1 MPNTPH
7 AHNLDVLFVSENP
20 LWPMDQGYRVHGANM
35 AKTLAQHGLKVG
47 LATIHPPKEKTPGW
61 MQELT
66 TDWPSASATDIKRF
80 ALGWSG
86 KLMGLR
92 DRLAGHQDLQAHQLA
107 GILPLIEQTRPR
119 AVVAL
124 GPHGPALLR
133 GLAWAYPKLPRIWYA
148 ADEPAGFQL
157 SMLRRE
163 GITAL
168 PHRARLACVFALMQ
182 FCFNRGN
189 KAHRTS
195 SVIGV
200 SPRDTRWLS
209 RLGGCP
215 GINIPNGVD
224 TDFFQPSQQIK
235 TPRTAVFWGNLSFEP
250 NVDAVRW
257 FAKKVWPTA
266 VYRWPDA
273 TWTIIGRSPKPEVY
287 ALADLPGVEVIADAS
302 DIRPHVLSNSL
313 AVMPM
318 RCGRGIKNKLLEAA
332 AMGMPILASSRAQSG
347 LVFGGQPAP
356 MMTCKGASTW
366 VEALDKVWH
375 SPVRAQALGER
386 AREWVLERHTWGGAA
401 MQMNGLLQGLA
412 PSEAI
417 YPKTQSEMDQT
428 TQTRTSADRDQRKAA

>member
-1 MPNTPH
+1 MATTTQP
-7 AHNLDVLFVSENP
+7 LDVLFVSENA

-47 LATIHPPKEKTPGW
+47 LATIHAPRQKTPGW

-66 TDWPSASATDIKRF
+66 LDWPASNAVDLKRF

-107 GILPLIEQTRPR
+107 GLLPLVEQTRPR

-133 GLAWAYPKLPRIWYA
+133 GLAWAYPKLPRVWYA

-182 FCFNRGN
+182 IAFNRGN
-189 KAHRTS
+189 RAHRAS
-195 SVIGV
+195 AVIGV
-200 SPRDTRWLS
+200 SPRDTRWLG
-209 RLGGCP
+209 RLGGCEAV
-215 GINIPNGVD
+215 NIPNGVD
-224 TDFFQPSQQIK
+224 TDYFQPDE
-235 TPRTAVFWGNLSFEP
+235 TLRMPRTCVFWGNLSFEP

-257 FAKKVWPTA
+257 FAKKVWPNT

-273 TWTIIGRSPKPEVY
+273 TWTIVGRSPKPEVY
-287 ALADLPGVEVIADAS
+287 QFADLPGVEVIADTA
-302 DIRPHVLSNSL
+302 DIRPHVLSNAA

-332 AMGMPILASSRAQSG
+332 AMGMPILASRRAQTG

-356 MMTCKGASTW
+356 MMTCKGAATW

-375 SPVRAQALGER
+375 SQALARVMGER
-386 AREWVLERHTWGGAA
+386 AREWVLNRHTWGGAA
-401 MQMNGLLQGLA
+401 TQMHGLLQRLA
-412 PSEAI
+412 PSEDI
-417 YPKTQSEMDQT
+417 YPETQAS
-428 TQTRTSADRDQRKAA
+428 TQPTRAAQPAKQRKAA